1 MSNTSTFAVGLG
13 GGLGLWYLT
22 KSKSKSAPAASPAS
36 TSPVSATPTPPNPPA
51 PRNCVVRIDA
61 TGVLVDG
68 ERVDVDE
75 AVRRCEA
82 AGHAAVT
89 VARNAPASTYAALM
103 TALGTANT
111 PAVRNA
117 GRRKPETEAK
127 AFFTLITYP
136 RGTKDRPTHRY
147 FRAESPIVWAE
158 ARDRLAAAG
167 LLDHALAGRTSE
179 PGGWM
184 LSIDAHEFRA
194 TNAEPLP
201 GRPRNSIASE
211 IFTLAVYPEGVGGPR
226 RVRWFKAN
234 APILWDDARD
244 RLAAAGA
251 LDLAANKPMDP
262 GYWILVTSPNAFQES
277 RAEPMP
283 PRRKPRGASRTTK
296 RYTRE
301 GRTIVR
307 DGEPIVYVDRV
318 DLGNERYALSPHHA
332 DRFTER
338 MVHLLNRHGAR

>member
-22 KSKSKSAPAASPAS
+22 KSKSTPAASPAPS
-36 TSPVSATPTPPNPPA
+36 SPTSAAPTPANPPA

-61 TGVLVDG
+61 TGLLVDG
-68 ERVDVDE
+68 ARVDVTE
-75 AVRRCEA
+75 AIRRCEA

-103 TALGTANT
+103 TALGTANL

-117 GRRKPETEAK
+117 GGRTSETDAKEA
-127 AFFTLITYP
+127 FTLITYP
-136 RGTKDRPTHRY
+136 NGSKGKSTHRY
-147 FRAESPIVWAE
+147 FRAESPIAWAE

-167 LLDHALAGRTSE
+167 LLELALAGRTRE

-184 LSIDAHEFRA
+184 LSIASRDFRA
-194 TNAEPLP
+194 HKAEPLP
-201 GRPRNSIASE
+201 GRPRNSVASD
-211 IFTLAVYPEGVGGPR
+211 IFTLAVYPEGVGGPKR
-226 RVRWFKAN
+226 LRWFQSS
-234 APILWDDARD
+234 APILWEEARD
-244 RLAAAGA
+244 RLAAAGF
-251 LDLAANKPMDP
+251 LDLDVKSPMDP
-262 GYWILVTSPNAFQES
+262 GYWILVISPNAFQES

-283 PRRKPRGASRTTK
+283 ARRKPRGASRAAK

-318 DLGNERYALSPHHA
+318 DLGNERYAVSPHQA
-332 DRFTER
+332 DQLTER
-338 MVHLLNRHGAR
+338 VVRLLNRHGAR

>member
-13 GGLGLWYLT
+13 SGLALWHLT
-22 KSKSKSAPAASPAS
+22 KTRSAPAASHAS
-36 TSPVSATPTPPNPPA
+36 SRSPIATPTAPAPPA
-51 PRNCVVRIDA
+51 PRNCVVRIDP
-61 TGVLVDG
+61 TGVTADG
-68 ERVDVDE
+68 VRVDVDE
-75 AVRRCEA
+75 AVRLCEA

-89 VARNAPASTYAALM
+89 VSPNAPASTYAALM
-103 TALGTANT
+103 TALGASN
-111 PAVRNA
+111 PPSVRNA
-117 GRRKPETEAK
+117 SRRKPETEAK
-127 AFFTLITYP
+127 DSFTLITYP
-136 RGTKDRPTHRY
+136 RGVKDGPAVRY

-167 LLDHALAGRTSE
+167 LLDQSLAGRTRE

-194 TNAEPLP
+194 HKAEPLP

-211 IFTLAVYPEGVGGPR
+211 IFTLAVYPEGVGGPK
-226 RVRWFKAN
+226 RVRWFQAS

-251 LDLAANKPMDP
+251 LDLEANKPMDP

-283 PRRKPRGASRTTK
+283 ARRKPRGASRTTK

-318 DLGNERYALSPHHA
+318 DLGNERYAISPHHA
-332 DRFTER
+332 DRLTER
-338 MVHLLNRHGAR
+338 MVRLLNRHGAR